1 MTTTRRR
8 RPLRVKLTIL
18 MVLLLSIG
26 LFVSSFIATTALR
39 GYLLD
44 RIDEVLVSD
53 STRFKDFGGAPPPID
68 TDDSGRPA
76 RPPSRFYLEIVRSD
90 GTPSVVLSTPESD
103 PGVTPVVPSMGEL
116 PMLTDGPFTV
126 GSVDG
131 NDQWRMKVTV
141 LSSGAGWAITAFP
154 LADVQATVARLVL
167 LQFLVGL
174 AVVVVAGAIGYL
186 LVRRSLQPLDDV
198 AATAREIAAGDLT
211 LRVSD
216 DASSTEV
223 HELSTSFN
231 TMVTRIEESFA
242 AQQESESQ
250 ARASEERMRR
260 FVADAGHELRTPL
273 TSIRGYAELLEQGAA
288 QDPEIAVSR
297 IQDEAVRMG
306 SLVDDLQLLARL
318 DQQRP
323 LDKEVIDVRDV
334 VSAAVQA
341 AEATQPDRPIPVEVA
356 GPAPIVNGDG
366 RQLRQVLD
374 NLLSNAI
381 RYSPQGSAVEVT
393 IVTVPDEEPS
403 IVRVDVVDHGIGLS
417 PDECERVFERLY
429 RTDEARSRVYGG
441 SGLGLAIV
449 KSIVEAHGGRV
460 LLTSTPGEGSD
471 FGFTLP
477 YSG

>member
-1 MTTTRRR
+1 MKR

-39 GYLLD
+39 GYLID
-44 RIDEVLVSD
+44 RIDEVLVAD
-53 STRFKDFGGAPPPID
+53 SAHFQDFGNAPPPVGAND
-68 TDDSGRPA
+68 PGRPP
-76 RPPSRFYLEIVRSD
+76 RPPSRFYLEIVRAD
-90 GTPSVVLSTPESD
+90 GAASTVLSTPESD
-103 PGVTPVVPSMGEL
+103 PGVTPVVPSAGEL
-116 PMLTDGPFTV
+116 PLLTGDPFTV

-131 NDQWRMKVTV
+131 NDQWRMKVTEM
-141 LSSGAGWAITAFP
+141 SAGSGWAVAAYP
-154 LADVQATVARLVL
+154 LADVQATVARLIL
-167 LQFLVGL
+167 LQLLVGL

-186 LVRRSLQPLDDV
+186 LVRRSLMPLDDV

-223 HELSTSFN
+223 HELSSSFN

-242 AQQESESQ
+242 AQQHSERE

-273 TSIRGYAELLEQGAA
+273 TSIRGFAELIEQGAA
-288 QDPEIAVSR
+288 ADQQVALAR
-297 IQDEAVRMG
+297 IQNEAIRMG

-323 LDKEVIDVRDV
+323 LEQEILDLQDVV
-334 VSAAVQA
+334 VSAVSAAQA
-341 AEATQPDRPIPVEVA
+341 AEPGRSINLTVD
-356 GPAPIVNGDG
+356 GPAPVVSGEG
-366 RQLRQVLD
+366 RQLRQVMD
-374 NLLSNAI
+374 NLLSNAL
-381 RYSPQGSAVEVT
+381 RYSSDSTDVDV
-393 IVTVPDEEPS
+393 
-403 IVRVDVVDHGIGLS
+403 IVRTEAGVGGAVTVDVVDSGIGLS
-417 PDECERVFERLY
+417 PDDRDRVFERLF

-449 KSIVEAHGGRV
+449 KSIVEAHGGEV
-460 LLTSTPGEGSD
+460 FVTSEPGVGSD
-471 FGFTLP
+471 FGFRLRLAP
-477 YSG
+477 